1 MKIVGFGSI
10 ATIKEKER
18 EREREKMQNVGIA

>member
-10 ATIKEKER
+10 ATIKERER